1 MAVAGLERVL
11 DDLCGVLGRHLEDAE
26 AELGD
31 FRIAAQR
38 NARHLVGL
46 GGHNRALPAWRLG
59 KRFAAQP
66 RSQPTGQSCGTLL
79 TVNATVH
86 ERRSPVSR
94 RASERRSR
102 SRAPFFALGF
112 LVILAA
118 AAAGAA
124 YVYDHGRSDRIA
136 PGVKIGGV
144 DVGGLTTQ
152 AARERLIQRAVAPRR
167 RTLSVHAHGHTF
179 TLPAATS
186 KITADLDPALDRA
199 LAESRQGWIGA
210 RVMDGLT
217 NKQRRREPVA
227 AGSTTRPAS
236 SPH

>member
-1 MAVAGLERVL
+1 MEGLTDLRLVLVRRGGVDVAIARLQRAG
-11 DDLCGVLGRHLEDAE
+11 DDFGGVLGRHLEDAE

-31 FRIAAQR
+31 FRVAAQR

-46 GGHNRALPAWRLG
+46 GGHNRALPAWGLG

-79 TVNATVH
+79 TVNATVR

-136 PGVKIGGV
+136 PGVRS
-144 DVGGLTTQ
+144 
-152 AARERLIQRAVAPRR
+152 AASTSAASPRR
-167 RTLSVHAHGHTF
+167 
-179 TLPAATS
+179 P
-186 KITADLDPALDRA
+186 
-199 LAESRQGWIGA
+199 
-210 RVMDGLT
+210 
-217 NKQRRREPVA
+217 
-227 AGSTTRPAS
+227 PAS
-236 SPH
+236 A